1 MSGFLQGQYG
11 QYEINGSLGEG
22 GMGIV
27 YKGVWYSPAPG
38 GHVSTP
44 VAIKMLL
51 PSLAKEPKIR
61 ERFFYEAEA
70 HRSLQ
75 HNNIVQFIEF
85 LEYAGNYFIIME
97 LVDGIPIDSLLQAKG
112 VLSSG
117 SALHIIWQ
125 VLDALEYTH
134 SHSPPIVHRDIKPS
148 NILIDISALAKL
160 TDFGIARIA
169 GTRRLTSTGAKV
181 GTLWYMPPEQIKG
194 LDVDHRADIYALG
207 ITLYEMV
214 TGNVPFDGKGEYE
227 ICSNIIK
234 KEPVPP
240 SYFLPQIDS
249 RLEKIIMKAIVRS
262 PVDRFQS
269 AATFKEEI
277 IQFLPSQR
285 EGVPHTIVESQQSS
299 YFEYKASH
307 IPKLQMENLF
317 ENAQKLISPIINKYS
332 DMMPKLKQALG
343 SYLLASASNSYE
355 AKGHQA
361 AFKPSPPISPVRTYG
376 TIMALGGT
384 LAGSQFVLEANGLR
398 IGRDSNRCQVV
409 VPDDNISG
417 KHAWIVPLNEQVTLI
432 DLNSTNGTFLNRQR
446 ISGRVVLKNDDVF
459 QLGSMGANSFV
470 FKSN

>member
-1 MSGFLQGQYG
+1 
-11 QYEINGSLGEG
+11 
-22 GMGIV
+22 V
-27 YKGVWYSPAPG
+27 YKGMRYSPAPG
-38 GHVSTP
+38 GHVSIP

-51 PSLAKEPKIR
+51 PSLAREPKIR
-61 ERFFYEAEA
+61 ERFFYEADA
-70 HRSLQ
+70 HSSLH

-97 LVDGIPIDSLLQAKG
+97 LVDGISIDSLLQAKG

-240 SYFLPQIDS
+240 SYFLPQID
-249 RLEKIIMKAIVRS
+249 RRIEKIIMKAIAKD
-262 PVDRFQS
+262 PVDRYQNAMDFRE
-269 AATFKEEI
+269 KMIE
-277 IQFLPSQR
+277 FLPAR
-285 EGVPHTIVESQQSS
+285 KDNTHETIVESQQMKH
-299 YFEYKASH
+299 FESNNSQIQMPHPAS
-307 IPKLQMENLF
+307 LLSLL
-317 ENAQKLISPIINKYS
+317 ENAKKRISPIIKKYS
-332 DMMPKLKQALG
+332 DVVPKLKKALVDYI
-343 SYLLASASNSYE
+343 SDRHSNSYE
-355 AKGHQA
+355 AQLHQA
-361 AFKPSPPISPVRTYG
+361 SSQATTPVYPAGTYG
-376 TIMALGGT
+376 TIIALGGT
-384 LAGSQFVLEANGLR
+384 LAGSQFVMDNNGLR
-398 IGRDSNRCQVV
+398 IGRDHTRCQIVL
-409 VPDDNISG
+409 PDGNVSG
-417 KHAWIVPLNEQVTLI
+417 EHAWIVPLDEQVTII
-432 DLNSTNGTFLNRQR
+432 DLNSTNGIFLNQER
-446 ISGRVVLKNDDVF
+446 ISERAVLNNNDVF